1 MLVSGQASK
10 RTRSGQHGNGRVI
23 RWKHDAIRRG
33 QPAARAATRRA
44 GEARRAGMALADLTV
59 NFTLNNFTILV
70 ILGAVAGLVTG
81 QLMKSKGWMVL
92 ADLCFG
98 LVGML
103 VGVFAVGA
111 PLGISHLGFQG
122 DMLMAL
128 LGSVFAVVLVHAVAV
143 VRHKAQA

>member
-1 MLVSGQASK
+1 
-10 RTRSGQHGNGRVI
+10 
-23 RWKHDAIRRG
+23 
-33 QPAARAATRRA
+33 
-44 GEARRAGMALADLTV
+44 MALADLTV

-81 QLMKSKGWMVL
+81 QLMRSKGWMVL
-92 ADLCFG
+92 ADLGFG

-103 VGVFAVGA
+103 VGVFAVGT
-111 PLGISHLGFQG
+111 PLGISHLGYQG
-122 DMLMAL
+122 DILMAL